1 MIDHLQVLDH
11 ASVAIRNQALRNTGA
26 VVDGDRRLLALIG
39 QIAND
44 NASERIAKIAQALE
58 RRRIELKRVDFHSL
72 VVNRFDAVVSTLQ
85 IGMHRGVGKCGIRV
99 SGSFPGLLLPLF
111 IRTICLLVNV
121 RNLAVGGTSTISTL
135 TKLRLRR
142 LGVNRNFPAINRFVQ
157 IDVIGYRN
165 ELGSLGYGIGITVGA
180 AACCEFRHALVNLD
194 FVVFNVVIV
203 HPARFHIREIAAKLR
218 GIRICR
224 YCAIRYK
231 TGFGLIGI
239 LVVVP
244 ELLAGVLALRV
255 NLATKRDLA
264 VILVS
269 FNKRIH
275 RRARLA
281 FAIPEALE

>member
-11 ASVAIRNQALRNTGA
+11 ASVAIRNQALRKTGA
-26 VVDGDRRLLALIG
+26 VVDGDRRLLALIS

-44 NASERIAKIAQALE
+44 HASKRIAKIAQALE
-58 RRRIELKRVDFHSL
+58 RRRIKLDRARCTIFVFG
-72 VVNRFDAVVSTLQ
+72 FDAVVSTLQ

-231 TGFGLIGI
+231 TGFGPIGI

-281 FAIPEALE
+281 LAIPEALE